1 MDAKKIS
8 LAVTIN
14 GVEFTRVPVVG
25 TLIFMTNPTKDKF
38 VNPPELS
45 QPELDL
51 LCPDGTAFAF
61 LIRGEALEPAV
72 CDGWYAVFSQDRPP
86 EKGDLVL
93 TQLKT
98 GLNYFGRLCKTD
110 EAKSVIRLPEIVR
123 TPGNKEIE
131 LSTEEISLMTRMI
144 LVSKERKKFG

>member
-93 TQLKT
+93 AQMKT
-98 GLNYFGRLCKTD
+98 GLNYFGRLCKSD
-110 EAKSVIRLPEIVR
+110 DSKIVLR
-123 TPGNKEIE
+123 TPADVLALENKDITI
-131 LSTEEISLMTRMI
+131 STEEISLLTRMI
-144 LVSKERKKFG
+144 LASKERKKFG